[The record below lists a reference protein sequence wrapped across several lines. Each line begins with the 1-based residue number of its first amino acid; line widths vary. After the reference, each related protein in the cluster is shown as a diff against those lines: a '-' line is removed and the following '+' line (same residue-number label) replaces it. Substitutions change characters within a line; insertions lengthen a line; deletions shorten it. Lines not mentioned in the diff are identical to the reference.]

1 MFCFR
6 LLQFAS
12 HKLFFNTIV
21 YVGFLIYICSH
32 MKTLEQIVELIHQ
45 IEFDMDQVDT
55 LITKHLRSAGKADIV
70 SDAYFDSLVEAKAV
84 LEGKVEILKWVIEL

>member
-12 HKLFFNTIV
+12 HKLFLDSIV

-32 MKTLEQIVELIHQ
+32 MKTTEQIIGMMDEIKFDLQEIDSLIK
-45 IEFDMDQVDT
+45 
-55 LITKHLRSAGKADIV
+55 KHLNNPGKADLV
-70 SDAYFDSLVEAKAV
+70 SDVYFDSLIEAKAV
-84 LEGKVEILKWVIEL
+84 AEEKLQLLNWVIEL

>member
-12 HKLFFNTIV
+12 HKLFLDSIV

-32 MKTLEQIVELIHQ
+32 MKTTEQIISMMDEIKFDLQEIDSLIK
-45 IEFDMDQVDT
+45 
-55 LITKHLRSAGKADIV
+55 KHLNNPGKADLV
-70 SDAYFDSLVEAKAV
+70 SDVYFDSLIEAKAV
-84 LEGKVEILKWVIEL
+84 AEEKLQLLNWVIEL